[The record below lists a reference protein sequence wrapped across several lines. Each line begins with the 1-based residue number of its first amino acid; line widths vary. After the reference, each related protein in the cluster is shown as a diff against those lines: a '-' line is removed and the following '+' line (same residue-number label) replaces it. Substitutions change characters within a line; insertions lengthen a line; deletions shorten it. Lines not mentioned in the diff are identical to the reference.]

1 MRRLALL
8 SLFALSIAACNDTK
22 SGTTGS
28 ASTGTAS
35 AGGSAPACDSLNNA
49 VVATADGVEI
59 RGDEVESATNGQTF
73 QLRQQIFEARRGW
86 VQNEIAKRLVEREA
100 KKEGLGLEEFL
111 EKKTSAGSKPVTDTD
126 VQMFYRANQAMMKKP
141 DGTVATLDE
150 VKDRIR
156 EHLDGQGKGQKRQE
170 YLAKLIEDNQV
181 KILMEPLDPPTVE
194 VSVDDDP
201 SKGPKTAP
209 VTIVEF
215 SDFQCPACR
224 NADARI
230 ADLLK
235 QFEGK
240 VHFVY
245 RDFPLTRHK
254 DAMPASVA
262 ANCAKEQGKYWEFH
276 ELLFQNQNQLKPA
289 DFTRHAQ
296 TLKLDMEKF
305 ATCQQ
310 DPKWVAE
317 VNKDLEDGEKAG
329 VNSTPS
335 FFVNGKLVPGGNIP
349 EITRLIEKELAKA
362 GS

>member
-1 MRRLALL
+1 MRRFALL
-8 SLFALSIAACNDTK
+8 SLLVFSAACNDTK
-22 SGTTGS
+22 TGNTGS
-28 ASTGTAS
+28 SSGSNAT
-35 AGGSAPACDSLNNA
+35 AGGAPTCDSLGNA

-111 EKKTSAGSKPVTDTD
+111 EKKISGGSKPVSDTD

-141 DGTVATLDE
+141 DGTVASLDE

-156 EHLDGQGKGQKRQE
+156 EHLEGQGKGQKRQE
-170 YLAKLIEDNQV
+170 YLAKLIEDNKV
-181 KILMEPLDPPTVE
+181 KILMEPLDPPTIE

-201 SKGPKTAP
+201 SKGPKDAP

-224 NADARI
+224 QADFRML
-230 ADLLK
+230 DLLK

-254 DAMPASVA
+254 DAVPASVA

-276 ELLFQNQNQLKPA
+276 ELLFQNQNNLKPA
-289 DFTRHAQ
+289 DFTRHAE
-296 TLKLDMEKF
+296 TLKLDMKKF
-305 ATCQQ
+305 AECQT

-335 FFVNGKLVPGGNIP
+335 FFVNGKLVPGANIA